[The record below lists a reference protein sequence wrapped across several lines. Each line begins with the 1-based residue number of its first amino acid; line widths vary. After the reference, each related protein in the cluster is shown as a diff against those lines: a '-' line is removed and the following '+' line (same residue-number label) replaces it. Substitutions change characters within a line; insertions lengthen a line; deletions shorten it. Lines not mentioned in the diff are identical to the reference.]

1 MDDKSPAGDA
11 STNSDLE
18 SIRSSNY
25 EQGREE
31 LRISNPQGLTMTR
44 TGVDVEKAEYE
55 FSELNRK
62 FSSISHQA
70 RRLSKQASRASKPT
84 ATGEDVEKAG
94 SSADSDEPWDLET
107 TLRGNRA
114 AEEEAGI
121 KDKHIGIFRLL
132 CYVCV
137 LANTRNRRHLGQP
150 HCSRHWRREDLH

>member
-1 MDDKSPAGDA
+1 MDDKSPAGDV
-11 STNSDLE
+11 STNSDLD

-31 LRISNPQGLTMTR
+31 IRISNPQGMTMTQ

-55 FSELNRK
+55 FSELNRQ

-84 ATGEDVEKAG
+84 ATAEDAEKAG

-121 KDKHIGIFRLL
+121 RDKHIGIFCL
-132 CYVCV
+132 V
-137 LANTRNRRHLGQP
+137 LNTV
-150 HCSRHWRREDLH
+150 LHVY